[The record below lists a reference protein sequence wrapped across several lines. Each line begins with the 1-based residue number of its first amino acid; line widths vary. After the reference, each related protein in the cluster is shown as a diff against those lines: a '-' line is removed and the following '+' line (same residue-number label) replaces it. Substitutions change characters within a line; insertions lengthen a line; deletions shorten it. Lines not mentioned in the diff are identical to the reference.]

1 MKTNRT
7 ASKVLNFKS
16 RLVVS
21 LGLAIG
27 LIIAQPV
34 LSGEALSDEWKFSG
48 SVYGWVPSI
57 SGESSSGGDFDIDFD
72 TIIENLDFVIMAGFG
87 ANRGKWG
94 FWTDV
99 IYMDLEDDSNSSLT
113 PILTLS
119 NIELKAWIVTPTVTY
134 RVAQTKQVSLDLL
147 VGVRMLY
154 LKAELEIDPLPKSS
168 DSDTAW
174 DGIIGVKGKIDL
186 DKNWFLPFY
195 FDVGTGETDLT
206 WQAFAAIGYKFSKFD
221 LIAGYRHLEWDFD
234 DGDTFSGAF
243 NDLKIS
249 GPIIGAKFSF

>member
-1 MKTNRT
+1 
-7 ASKVLNFKS
+7 
-16 RLVVS
+16 
-21 LGLAIG
+21 
-27 LIIAQPV
+27 
-34 LSGEALSDEWKFSG
+34 
-48 SVYGWVPSI
+48 
-57 SGESSSGGDFDIDFD
+57 
-72 TIIENLDFVIMAGFG
+72 MAGIG

-99 IYMDLEDDSNSSLT
+99 IYMDLEDDPEDRLG

-119 NIELKAWIVTPTVTY
+119 NIELKAWIVTPHVTY

-147 VGVRMLY
+147 VGARMLY

-168 DSDTAW
+168 ASDTAW
-174 DGIIGVKGKIDL
+174 NGIIGVKGKIDL

-221 LIAGYRHLEWDFD
+221 LIAGYRYLEFDFD
-234 DGDTFSGAF
+234 DGDTFGGAF
-243 NDLKIS
+243 NNLIVK